1 MQNYLTILINGEPF
15 HCNSNMSLTNILL
28 YLDIHIDNIVV
39 EYNQQIISKNNFNTL
54 FLKHNDSLEIITIV
68 GGG

>member
-1 MQNYLTILINGEPF
+1 MQDYLTIFINGEPF

-28 YLDIHIDNIVV
+28 YLGINSDNIVV
-39 EYNQQIISKNNFNTL
+39 EHNQQIISKNKFNDR
-54 FLKHNDSLEIITIV
+54 FFKNNDSVEIITIV